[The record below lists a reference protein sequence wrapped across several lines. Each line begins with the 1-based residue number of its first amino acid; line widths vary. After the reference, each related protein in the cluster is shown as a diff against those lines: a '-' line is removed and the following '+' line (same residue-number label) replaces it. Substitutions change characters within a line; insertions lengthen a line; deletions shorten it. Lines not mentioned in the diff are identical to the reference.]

1 MPPDAIAWIVSDFQR
16 QALEPSSTYQVA
28 GAPSPHPFVRVTKAP
43 TDSYIFRSDKRPI
56 KNIITTAL
64 TKPLTS
70 VTGKNFTNGNGHGV
84 HGEHDGHGEHE
95 MNTAPSYTFYASEK
109 ILNGSSFVLNTSRD
123 VLEYL
128 QDWLNVKYPFPKL
141 GKPTGFCSSRSN

>member
-28 GAPSPHPFVRVTKAP
+28 NTPAPSSFVRVTKLP
-43 TDSYIFRSDKRPI
+43 TDSYTFRTDKRPI

-64 TKPLTS
+64 TRPFSSIKT
-70 VTGKNFTNGNGHGV
+70 NATNGHNGANGSN
-84 HGEHDGHGEHE
+84 GSHGEHE
-95 MNTAPSYTFYASEK
+95 TNGESEIRTAPSYTFYASER

-128 QDWLNVKYPFPKL
+128 QDWLNVRYPFTKL
-141 GKPTGFCSSRSN
+141 GK